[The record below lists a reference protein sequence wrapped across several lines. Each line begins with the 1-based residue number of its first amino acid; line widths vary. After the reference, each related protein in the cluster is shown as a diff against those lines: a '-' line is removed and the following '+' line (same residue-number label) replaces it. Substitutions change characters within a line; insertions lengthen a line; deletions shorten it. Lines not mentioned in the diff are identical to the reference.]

1 MRVRTSIM
9 AGLLIVAAAG
19 AAPAA
24 GSQKITISSDP
35 AGAMV
40 FIDDA
45 YQGTAPITAE
55 LAAGEHS
62 LKLVRKGCSDWA
74 SKITV
79 PLAKPAVAV
88 VLKPARKGSLK
99 VTSEPAKCTVF
110 LDGREMGITP
120 LLIDDLAA
128 DVYDLRVQKTNFE
141 TTQQTVE
148 VASGKD
154 VEIHVELRSRMEQHF
169 QAKLAENPN
178 DLSIYTEMGHHYI
191 LEGKLDAAREIF
203 KKGVDVSAGRAVA
216 DADIMRFYQ
225 ELSKVFTGQF
235 RFTDD
240 MKAFL
245 ASFQD
250 VMEYAIEKG
259 PKQNIHYQRLIS
271 LYAAMGHADEVARLA
286 DKINAADP
294 GRGIYKEIGDIYRER
309 GMTQEAVKMLTN
321 AIAVKDDFG
330 SRFALGSVYQR
341 SGKYDLALE
350 QYAAAE
356 KMNPSPAERAELNNY
371 LARLYSQKGEHDKAI
386 ACIDKAIEETKGG
399 QISWLMLKVNILV
412 DAGRCDEATA
422 IVKQQL
428 DTLETGREKRNAK
441 EMLEL
446 IRRRCKQ
453 KSGAK

>member
-1 MRVRTSIM
+1 MKLRTLILTGVLM
-9 AGLLIVAAAG
+9 ATATAAQ
-19 AAPAA
+19 AA

-45 YQGTAPITAE
+45 YQGTAPVTAE
-55 LAAGEHS
+55 LAAGTHH
-62 LKLVRKGCSDWA
+62 LKLVRKDYSDWT
-74 SKITV
+74 STITV
-79 PLAKPAVAV
+79 PLDKPALNVA
-88 VLKPARKGSLK
+88 LKPAGKGSLR
-99 VTSEPAKCTVF
+99 VTSDPAKCTVF

-120 LLIDDLAA
+120 LLMNDLAA
-128 DVYDLRVQKTNFE
+128 DVYELRVQKTNFE
-141 TTQQTVE
+141 AHQQTVD
-148 VASGKD
+148 VTDGKD
-154 VEIHVELRSRMEQHF
+154 EEIHVELKSRVEQHF
-169 QAKLAENPN
+169 QAKLAEDPN
-178 DLSIYTEMGHHYI
+178 DLSMYTEMGHYYL
-191 LEGKLDAAREIF
+191 LEGKWDAAREIF
-203 KKGVDVSAGRAVA
+203 KKGVDVSAGQAVP

-225 ELSKVFTGQF
+225 EMSKVFTGQF

-245 ASFQD
+245 TSFQD

-294 GRGIYKEIGDIYRER
+294 GRGIYKEIGGIYRER
-309 GMTQEAVKMLTN
+309 GMTQEAVKMLTK
-321 AIAVKDDFG
+321 ALGVKNDFDT
-330 SRFALGSVYQR
+330 RVALGSVYHR
-341 SGKYDLALE
+341 SGKYDLAVE

-356 KMNPSPAERAELNNY
+356 KMNPTPAERAELNNY
-371 LARLYSQKGEHDKAI
+371 LARLYSQKGEYDKAI
-386 ACIDKAIEETKGG
+386 AYIDKAIDDTKGG

-412 DAGRCDEATA
+412 EAGRCDEATA

-453 KSGAK
+453 KSDAK